1 MTDSIGGPSGLRL
14 ADDCWRS
21 GALQAAIFSSV
32 PEIVQSVA
40 LSRRSLWVDT
50 RFGSCHGTCRLESRG
65 MRRGDSASV
74 ASGGSGGDKSW
85 SGRGVTSLNALGVSG
100 GRNVRASDAV
110 SESAASASS
119 TGSWM
124 RKGA

>member
-1 MTDSIGGPSGLRL
+1 MTDSIGGSSGLRL

-21 GALQAAIFSSV
+21 GALQAAVFSSV

-74 ASGGSGGDKSW
+74 ASGG
-85 SGRGVTSLNALGVSG
+85 TSLNALGVSG

>member
-1 MTDSIGGPSGLRL
+1 
-14 ADDCWRS
+14 
-21 GALQAAIFSSV
+21 
-32 PEIVQSVA
+32 
-40 LSRRSLWVDT
+40 
-50 RFGSCHGTCRLESRG
+50 